1 MSGGPYKPPRQPA
14 AITPPEE
21 GLQPPWLMSFAD
33 FVSCLLACFVLLFS
47 MVSLDQDKFQKII
60 GSIPGHAN
68 LDLQAPQPVERGMTP
83 ESADPARSPNYL
95 LTLLK
100 ASFAKDPK
108 LADLGLTGN
117 HDRVVVSLPVNS
129 LIAELGEGGGTKKDG
144 LLFALG
150 GALRAFPNEIMVQGQ
165 GVAASDADRWGKLF
179 LLTQLSATAIEQAG
193 VAGPIPVRTEL
204 DPGDATA
211 MQVNVIITARAADTA
226 D

>member
-1 MSGGPYKPPRQPA
+1 MNSFKPHQQK

-47 MVSLDQDKFQKII
+47 MVSLDKDKFQKII
-60 GSIPGHAN
+60 GSIPGRAN
-68 LDLQAPQPVERGMTP
+68 LDLQAPQPVDRGMTP
-83 ESADPARSPNYL
+83 ESAEPARSPNYL

-108 LADLGLTGN
+108 LANLGLTGDG
-117 HDRVVVSLPVNS
+117 DRVIVNLPVNG
-129 LIAELGEGGGTKKDG
+129 LISELGDGGGTKKDG

-165 GVAASDADRWGKLF
+165 GVTASDAERWGKLF